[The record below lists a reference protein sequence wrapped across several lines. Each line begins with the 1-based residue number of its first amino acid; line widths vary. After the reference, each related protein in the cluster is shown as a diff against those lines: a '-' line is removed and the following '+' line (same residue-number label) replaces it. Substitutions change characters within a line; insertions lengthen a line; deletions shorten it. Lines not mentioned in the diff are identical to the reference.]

1 MKLPLQAGAEST
13 VKVRENGR
21 GAGSKYSSLDR
32 SIYMTLSTNNA
43 F

>member
-1 MKLPLQAGAEST
+1 MKLPLQVGAEST

-21 GAGSKYSSLDR
+21 GSGSKYSSL
-32 SIYMTLSTNNA
+32 IYMTLSTNNA